1 MMGTGSYYREGNPE
15 RRRDGWEEGK
25 KRTEMEELR
34 ERAQTWKGK
43 DILLSNTD
51 RKKALSR

>member
-15 RRRDGWEEGK
+15 RRDGWEEGK

-34 ERAQTWKGK
+34 ERAQTWKGT